1 MVMTRRRIAVV
12 LLAALAAT
20 VLLHLHVAAEPGA
33 VHCNV
38 CIQQTQVVVADAVA
52 IDEDVDSLPVEPLRT
67 FFAFE
72 PPATD
77 RVAPRAPPA

>member
-1 MVMTRRRIAVV
+1 MTRRRMAVV

-38 CIQQTQVVVADAVA
+38 CIQQTHVVVAEAVA
-52 IDEDVDSLPVEPLRT
+52 IDGDVDSLPAEPLRT
-67 FFAFE
+67 FFVFE
-72 PPATD
+72 APASGL
-77 RVAPRAPPA
+77 VAPRAPPA

>member
-1 MVMTRRRIAVV
+1 MAMTRRRIAVV

-38 CIQQTQVVVADAVA
+38 CIQQTHVVVADAVA
-52 IDEDVDSLPVEPLRT
+52 IDEDVDSLPAEPLRT
-67 FFAFE
+67 FVLFE
-72 PPATD
+72 PAVSD
-77 RVAPRAPPA
+77 RAAPRAPPA